1 MLLEKIIKKIGDT
14 CSWLSFILVI
24 LISLDVFLRYV
35 FNFSSASLYEL
46 EWHMFAVIFMIGSS
60 LTLQK
65 DEHVRV
71 DVFYNKFSDKGKNI
85 INLIGNIIFLLPF
98 SLVIFYT
105 SIPFVEDSF
114 RVLESSPDPGGLP
127 FRFFIKSIIPI
138 SFLLLALQGILNVY
152 KNLKNLSDG

>member
-46 EWHMFAVIFMIGSS
+46 EWHIFAVIFMIGSS

>member
-1 MLLEKIIKKIGDT
+1 
-14 CSWLSFILVI
+14 
-24 LISLDVFLRYV
+24 
-35 FNFSSASLYEL
+35 
-46 EWHMFAVIFMIGSS
+46 MFAVIFMVGSS

-98 SLVIFYT
+98 SLIIFYT

-114 RVLESSPDPGGLP
+114 KILESSPDPGGLP
-127 FRFFIKSIIPI
+127 FRFLIKSIIPI
-138 SFLLLALQGILNVY
+138 SFLLLAIQGVLNVF

>member
-1 MLLEKIIKKIGDT
+1 MFLEKIIKKIGDA
-14 CSWLSFILVI
+14 CSWLSFMLVI

-46 EWHMFAVIFMIGSS
+46 EWHMFAVIFLIGSS
-60 LTLQK
+60 LTLQR

-98 SLVIFYT
+98 SIIIFYT

-114 RVLESSPDPGGLP
+114 KILESSPDPGGLP
-127 FRFFIKSIIPI
+127 FRFLIKSMIPI
-138 SFLLLALQGILNVY
+138 SFLLLAIQGILNVF
-152 KNLKNLSDG
+152 KNLKNISDG

>member
-1 MLLEKIIKKIGDT
+1 MIPEKIIKKIGEI

-24 LISLDVFLRYV
+24 LISLDVFLRYI

-46 EWHMFAVIFMIGSS
+46 EWHMFAVLFMVGSS

-98 SLVIFYT
+98 SLIIFYT

-114 RVLESSPDPGGLP
+114 KILESSPDPGGLP
-127 FRFFIKSIIPI
+127 FRFLIKSIIPI
-138 SFLLLALQGILNVY
+138 SFLLLAIQGVLNVF

>member
-46 EWHMFAVIFMIGSS
+46 EWHMFAVIFMVGSS

-71 DVFYNKFSDKGKNI
+71 DVFYNKFSDKGKNL

-98 SLVIFYT
+98 SLIIFYT

-114 RVLESSPDPGGLP
+114 RILESSPDPGGLQ
-127 FRFFIKSIIPI
+127 FRFLIKSIIPI
-138 SFLLLALQGILNVY
+138 SFLLLAVQGVLNVF